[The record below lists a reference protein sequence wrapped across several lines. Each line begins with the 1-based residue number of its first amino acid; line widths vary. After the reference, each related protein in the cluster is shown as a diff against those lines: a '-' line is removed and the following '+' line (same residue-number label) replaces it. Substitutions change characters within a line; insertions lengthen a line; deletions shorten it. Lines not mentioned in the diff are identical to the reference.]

1 MRNKANEPYDFSM
14 YTDADYVAYHMKA
27 LIAKLEGLG
36 EPRTMDEVSNA
47 ELITGGILS
56 ALKRYKQ
63 LEPRRY
69 DFFKIE
75 LCGRIRQAVNPTL
88 RGMSNFLGS
97 IARSKRNFEKTDIYE
112 YADDA
117 PNQGVVQAH
126 AASLAVEL
134 TRGDDKAHKAIE
146 KALQSREGCVA
157 LSSAMSSGKYPDEY
171 FMYCKDDIQKGLMSG
186 KQKKWQEQHDA
197 KAMKLDEKWTEVYTK
212 KFVLEQELKSNVDFV
227 LAEEIDKSFFGNDAE
242 RGSGN
247 AGNALGFEGVR

>member
-1 MRNKANEPYDFSM
+1 MRNKANEPYDFSV

-69 DFFKIE
+69 DFFKVEI
-75 LCGRIRQAVNPTL
+75 CGRIRKAVNPTL
-88 RGMSNFLGS
+88 RGMSNILGL
-97 IARSKRNFEKTDIYE
+97 IAQSKRNFEKTDIYE
-112 YADDA
+112 YTDDA
-117 PNQGVVQAH
+117 PNQSAVQSH
-126 AASLAVEL
+126 AAVLAVEL
-134 TRGDDKAHKAIE
+134 TRGEDKAHKAVE
-146 KALQSREGCVA
+146 KALRSREGCIA
-157 LSSAMSSGKYPDEY
+157 LANAVSSGKFDEY
-171 FMYCKDDIQKGLMSG
+171 FVYCKDDIQKGLMSE

-212 KFVLEQELKSNVDFV
+212 KFVLEQEIKGNVDSV
-227 LAEEIDKSFFGNDAE
+227 LSEEAGKQFFGNDAE

>member
-1 MRNKANEPYDFSM
+1 MRNKANEPYDFSV

-75 LCGRIRQAVNPTL
+75 ICGRIRKAVNPTL
-88 RGMSNFLGS
+88 RGMSNILGL
-97 IARSKRNFEKTDIYE
+97 IAQSKRNFEKTDIYE

-117 PNQGVVQAH
+117 PNQAGVQSH
-126 AASLAVEL
+126 AAVLAVEL
-134 TRGDDKAHKAIE
+134 TRGDDRAHKAVE
-146 KALQSREGCVA
+146 KALRSREGCIA
-157 LSSAMSSGKYPDEY
+157 LADAVSSGKYSSEY
-171 FMYCKDDIQKGLMSG
+171 FLFCKNEIQEGLKSE
-186 KQKKWQEQHDA
+186 KEKAWQKQHDE
-197 KAMKLDEKWTEVYTK
+197 KLQKLDEKWLEAYTRK
-212 KFVLEQELKSNVDFV
+212 LVLEQAIKGNIDSV
-227 LAEEIDKSFFGNDAE
+227 LSEEAEKQFFGNDAE

>member
-1 MRNKANEPYDFSM
+1 MRNKANEQYDFSV
-14 YTDADYVAYHMKA
+14 YSDADLVAYRMKG
-27 LIAKLEGLG
+27 LIAKLENLP
-36 EPRTMDEVSNA
+36 EPRTVEEFLDN
-47 ELITGGILS
+47 ELVIGGVLS
-56 ALKRYKQ
+56 ALKRYRE
-63 LEPRRY
+63 LEPRRF
-69 DFFKIE
+69 DVFKVEI
-75 LCGRIRQAVNPTL
+75 CKRIRQAVNPTL
-88 RGMSNFLGS
+88 RGMSNTLGL

-112 YADDA
+112 YTDDA
-117 PNQGVVQAH
+117 PNQGAVQAYT
-126 AASLAVEL
+126 ASLAVEL
-134 TRGDDKAHKAIE
+134 TRGDDRAHKAVE

-157 LSSAMSSGKYPDEY
+157 LSSAMSSKKYPDEY

-212 KFVLEQELKSNVDFV
+212 KFVLEQALKSNVDCV

>member
-146 KALQSREGCVA
+146 KALQSREGCIA
-157 LSSAMSSGKYPDEY
+157 LADAVSSGKYSSEY
-171 FMYCKDDIQKGLMSG
+171 FLFCKDEIQEGLKSE
-186 KQKKWQEQHDA
+186 KEKAWQKQHDE
-197 KAMKLDEKWTEVYTK
+197 KLQKLDEKWLEAYTRK
-212 KFVLEQELKSNVDFV
+212 LVLEQAIKGNIDSV
-227 LAEEIDKSFFGNDAE
+227 LSEEAEKQFFGNDAE

-247 AGNALGFEGVR
+247 VGNALGFEGVR